1 MRSGQGLIFLAFS
14 ARTCRTSGAHGGLPL
29 GFCPKHCRHTGRA
42 PGSSSRGSVCSC
54 ILPLLLRMLSCL
66 AKMLPPKL
74 LPKERDPSSM
84 ISAEISSHLKPFR
97 LLVLPPD
104 ASPISRSVCIIH
116 HMLSFWA
123 YEYMSES
130 FPNWKDLCA
139 SPCLEQAHEHDR

>member
-29 GFCPKHCRHTGRA
+29 HSCPKHCRHTGRA

-66 AKMLPPKL
+66 AKMLSPKL

-116 HMLSFWA
+116 HKPSFWA

-130 FPNWKDLCA
+130 SPDWKDLCA
-139 SPCLEQAHEHDR
+139 SPCLEQAHEHVK